1 LSISEDEGER
11 TRAATYAGPPSADGG
26 ILDADDALFDDE
38 SDDTAEG
45 LGDTADGLGDTAD
58 GLGDTADGLD
68 DTAEGLDDTADGLGD
83 TARSASSATKWGM
96 AGLLLAYAGLGSYC
110 LVSAVGHGMGPDHPQ
125 GVTRSVTTALGTS
138 PAIPAAR
145 APAVKAET
153 GAPQGGAA
161 VAAVTQSAAT
171 SNAIITGKAYAA
183 KAFARVHAA
192 PTTPKVEALSAVSA
206 TAIGPAGG
214 NGDHPQIAPMVLD
227 GNAATAW
234 VTHWY
239 ASAHFGNLKDG
250 TGLVLDMGRAV
261 TIRRV
266 QLALGGSPGLWGAD
280 IQIRVGNS
288 PGQWNFTPAAM
299 ATDVGGWVAPEL
311 RTPVTGRYVQIWFTK
326 LPRDSWGTYQEHV
339 YGVTVHGSAP
349 AGSGSTAASA
359 TPSASTPARA
369 TRHPGHAGIGYPG
382 GGHSG
387 GGPHPPGAAH
397 AGHGARAGGGRG
409 PGGHGG
415 AGHGHDGRGG
425 GPGHGDRD
433 H

>member
-45 LGDTADGLGDTAD
+45 LGDTA
-58 GLGDTADGLD
+58 
-68 DTAEGLDDTADGLGD
+68 EGLDDTAGGLGD
-83 TARSASSATKWGM
+83 TAEGLGETARSPSSATKWGM

-110 LVSAVGHGMGPDHPQ
+110 LVSAAGHGMGPDHPQ
-125 GVTRSVTTALGTS
+125 GVTRSVTTALGKS
-138 PAIPAAR
+138 SAIPAAR

-161 VAAVTQSAAT
+161 AAVTQSAAT

-192 PTTPKVEALSAVSA
+192 TSTPKVEALSAVSA

-214 NGDHPQIAPMVLD
+214 NGDHPQIAPLVLD
-227 GNAATAW
+227 GNSATAW

-288 PGQWNFTPAAM
+288 PGQWNFTPAAL

-349 AGSGSTAASA
+349 AVSGSTAASA
-359 TPSASTPARA
+359 TPSASTPAHA
-369 TRHPGHAGIGYPG
+369 TGHTGHAGIGYPG

-387 GGPHPPGAAH
+387 GGPRPPGAAH
-397 AGHGARAGGGRG
+397 PGHGAHPGGGYG

-415 AGHGHDGRGG
+415 AGHGHDGHGP

>member
-1 LSISEDEGER
+1 MSITEDEGER
-11 TRAATYAGPPSADGG
+11 TRAATNAGPPSVDGG
-26 ILDADDALFDDE
+26 ILDADDALCDDE
-38 SDDTAEG
+38 PDDTAAGWGDPAAG
-45 LGDTADGLGDTAD
+45 LGDSG
-58 GLGDTADGLD
+58 
-68 DTAEGLDDTADGLGD
+68 
-83 TARSASSATKWGM
+83 RSASPTTKWGM

-110 LVSAVGHGMGPDHPQ
+110 LVSALGHGMGPDHPQ
-125 GVTRSVTTALGTS
+125 GVTRSVTTALGKS
-138 PAIPAAR
+138 SAIPAAR
-145 APAVKAET
+145 GPAGKPET
-153 GAPQGGAA
+153 GASQGGAV
-161 VAAVTQSAAT
+161 VAAVTGSAAP

-192 PTTPKVEALSAVSA
+192 TVAPKVEALSAVSA

-214 NGDHPQIAPMVLD
+214 NGDHPQIAPLVLD
-227 GNAATAW
+227 GNSATAW

-266 QLALGGSPGLWGAD
+266 QLALGGAPGLWGAD
-280 IQIRVGNS
+280 IQIRVGQS
-288 PGQWNFTPAAM
+288 PGQWNFAPAAV

-349 AGSGSTAASA
+349 AASG
-359 TPSASTPARA
+359 TPSASTPART
-369 TRHPGHAGIGYPG
+369 TRHTGHAGIGHPGGGPHSPGAAHPGHGPRPG
-382 GGHSG
+382 GGH
-387 GGPHPPGAAH
+387 
-397 AGHGARAGGGRG
+397 G

-415 AGHGHDGRGG
+415 AGHGHDGHGG
-425 GPGHGDRD
+425 GPGHGGRGR
-433 H
+433 